1 MEIVMQWKLPWAEPS
16 PGLEIQL
23 CFLGLIVWNIMI
35 SCHYQH
41 SSSNSF
47 LAIQTKRQ
55 TAWDRGSWRFK
66 TVSCDK
72 AGQAASP
79 HRNIWSTANH
89 TCSVTS
95 PCVALPTAWRKR
107 ALFPGMSWN
116 WAKKLDENKAY
127 QYWIYIH
134 PSVLNN
140 FQGLLLMYCSTNV
153 ARCAQWLREVL

>member
-1 MEIVMQWKLPWAEPS
+1 MEIVMQWKLWWAEPS

-79 HRNIWSTANH
+79 PPNIWSTANH

-107 ALFPGMSWN
+107 ALFPGISWN
-116 WAKKLDENKAY
+116 WEAGWEQKSWMRAE
-127 QYWIYIH
+127 H
-134 PSVLNN
+134 TN
-140 FQGLLLMYCSTNV
+140 FEFTFIQMCWTIFRDCWCI
-153 ARCAQWLREVL
+153 AAPM